1 MEPDFLLDLRQATTD
16 QLDRYHVHYKKKDEL
31 HALIVKLYTFWDKY
45 IQPQKRQVRCS
56 FQLEQKQPSL
66 PAPVQEALDKMQ
78 QWCEQGVDINGFQGR
93 GLYGQGSR
101 DYQNVLYGIVH
112 LHLSAKKSDP
122 APVLK
127 KDGFAKPSPYLLYA
141 AFTDTTAYFLD
152 VEHHPENKGEEAAKW
167 TSLRFLEIME
177 QWPELLQ
184 GRKME
189 GMKLCDS
196 DGNEIHLGDE
206 ELAQLT
212 RNHINTFLPTKNGGY
227 FSFHGG
233 LMGSGDSMDAVMKA
247 DKLMKTVQLAAL
259 RYQANRKQL
268 HDAFAQVLEAAGSP
282 VPAEYDLHFVYV
294 PILRRFAVVD
304 RRTGVTWDFTKR
316 QVYLLRNRPGCKS
329 GFPVDLQ

>member
-1 MEPDFLLDLRQATTD
+1 MEPNFLLDLRQATTD

-45 IQPQKRQVRCS
+45 IQPKHRLVKYS
-56 FQLEQKQPSL
+56 VQLEQKRPSL
-66 PAPVQEALDKMQ
+66 PMQIQEALDKMQ

-101 DYQNVLYGIVH
+101 DYQNVLYGVVH

-127 KDGFAKPSPYLLYA
+127 KDGFAKPSRYLLYA
-141 AFTDTTAYFLD
+141 VFTDKTAYFLD
-152 VEHHPENKGEEAAKW
+152 VETHPDSKGPDANRW

-177 QWPELLQ
+177 QWPELVQ

-189 GMKLCDS
+189 GAKLCDG

-206 ELAQLT
+206 ELAELT
-212 RNHINTFLPTKNGGY
+212 RNHINAFLPTKQGAY
-227 FSFHGG
+227 LSVHGG
-233 LMGSGDSMDAVMKA
+233 LMASGDSMETMLKA
-247 DKLMKTVQLAAL
+247 DKMMRTVQLVTR
-259 RYQANRKQL
+259 RYQADRKQL

-304 RRTGVTWDFTKR
+304 RRTGVIWDHSR
-316 QVYLLRNRPGCKS
+316 GQVWLLRAPS
-329 GFPVDLQ
+329 GLEGWIFGKR

>member
-127 KDGFAKPSPYLLYA
+127 KDGFAKPSQYLLYA
-141 AFTDTTAYFLD
+141 VFTDKTAYFLD
-152 VEHHPENKGEEAAKW
+152 VETHPDSKGPDADRW

-177 QWPELLQ
+177 QWPELVQ
-184 GRKME
+184 GRKIE
-189 GMKLCDS
+189 GMKLCD
-196 DGNEIHLGDE
+196 GERNEIHLGDE
-206 ELAQLT
+206 ELAELT
-212 RNHINTFLPTKNGGY
+212 RNHINVFLPTKQGAY
-227 FSFHGG
+227 LSVHGG
-233 LMGSGDSMDAVMKA
+233 LMASGDSMETMLKA
-247 DKLMKTVQLAAL
+247 DKMMRTVQLVTR
-259 RYQANRKQL
+259 RYQADRKQL

>member
-31 HALIVKLYTFWDKY
+31 HALVVKLYTFWDKY
-45 IQPQKRQVRCS
+45 IQPKHRLVKYS
-56 FQLEQKQPSL
+56 VQLEQKRPSL
-66 PAPVQEALDKMQ
+66 PMQIQEALDKMQ

-101 DYQNVLYGIVH
+101 DYQNVLYGVVH

-127 KDGFAKPSPYLLYA
+127 KDGFAKPSRYLLYA
-141 AFTDTTAYFLD
+141 VFTDKTAYFLD
-152 VEHHPENKGEEAAKW
+152 VETHPDSKGPDADRW

-177 QWPELLQ
+177 QWPELVQ
-184 GRKME
+184 GRKIE
-189 GMKLCDS
+189 GMKLCDGE
-196 DGNEIHLGDE
+196 GNEIHLGDE
-206 ELAQLT
+206 ELAELT
-212 RNHINTFLPTKNGGY
+212 RNHVNAFLPTKSGGY
-227 FSFHGG
+227 MPFHGG
-233 LMGSGDSMDAVMKA
+233 VVGSGDSMEAFLKA
-247 DKLMKTVQLAAL
+247 DGLMRTVQMVTR
-259 RYQANRKQL
+259 RYQADRKQL

-304 RRTGVTWDFTKR
+304 RRTGVIWDHSR
-316 QVYLLRNRPGCKS
+316 GQVWLLRAPS
-329 GFPVDLQ
+329 GLEGWIFGKR

>member
-45 IQPQKRQVRCS
+45 IQPKHRLVKYS
-56 FQLEQKQPSL
+56 VQLEQKLPSL
-66 PAPVQEALDKMQ
+66 PMQIQEALDKMQ

-101 DYQNVLYGIVH
+101 DYQNMLYGVVH

-127 KDGFAKPSPYLLYA
+127 KDGFAKPSRYLLYA
-141 AFTDTTAYFLD
+141 VFTDKTAYFLD
-152 VEHHPENKGEEAAKW
+152 VETHPDSKGPDADRW

-177 QWPELLQ
+177 QWPELVQ
-184 GRKME
+184 GRKIE
-189 GMKLCDS
+189 GMKLCDGA
-196 DGNEIHLGDE
+196 GNEIHLGDE
-206 ELAQLT
+206 ELAELT
-212 RNHINTFLPTKNGGY
+212 RNHINAFLPTKQGAY
-227 FSFHGG
+227 LSVHGG
-233 LMGSGDSMDAVMKA
+233 LMASGDSMETMLKA
-247 DKLMKTVQLAAL
+247 DKMMRTVQLVTR
-259 RYQANRKQL
+259 RYQADRKQL

-304 RRTGVTWDFTKR
+304 RRTGVIWDHSR
-316 QVYLLRNRPGCKS
+316 GQVWLLRAPS
-329 GFPVDLQ
+329 GLEGWIFGKR